1 MKLASCVRVSR
12 RLCRNLHGSGP
23 ENAKAKRRTSQFQE
37 LLSQGKPMIAVQ
49 NASSAIANLSEVVAA
64 QIAAGKMPG
73 AQLVVA
79 RHGETL
85 LDVALGN
92 TGGDKSTP
100 VTPETLYYSWS
111 VAKPITAI
119 AVHQLIERG
128 KLVLD
133 TPVDS
138 VWPEF

>member
-1 MKLASCVRVSR
+1 MKRASCVRVSR
-12 RLCRNLHGSGP
+12 RPYRSLHGSGA
-23 ENAKAKRRTSQFQE
+23 EHAKAKRRTSRFQE
-37 LLSQGKPMIAVQ
+37 LLSQGNLMIAVR
-49 NASSAIANLSEVVAA
+49 NASSAMANLTEVVAA

-128 KLVLD
+128 KLTFD
-133 TPVDS
+133 APVVS
-138 VWPEF
+138 VWP